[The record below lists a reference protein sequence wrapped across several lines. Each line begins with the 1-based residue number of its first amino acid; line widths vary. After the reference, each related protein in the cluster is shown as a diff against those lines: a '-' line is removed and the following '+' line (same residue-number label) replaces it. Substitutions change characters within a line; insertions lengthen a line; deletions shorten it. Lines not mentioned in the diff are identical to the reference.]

1 MQSDNKSMAY
11 VLMPYYRTRQDLFEK
26 SIHSFIQ
33 QNYQNKKLII
43 YIDDKI
49 DQKESILN
57 FLNNSEKRDIIIIG
71 GIEHKG
77 VATARN
83 ELLKYVKNNVDD
95 NSFIFQLDSDD
106 QYMKNDSISNAINL
120 MQNANTDIGILEFS
134 YGFYD
139 GKTKNDD
146 LLKTEI
152 ETKDLVKKYQ
162 KSKYFELDD
171 LTKMT
176 SLGCVK
182 IYNSKTF
189 KKFINVEENEK
200 YFDFVYMGIFFSDK
214 LKIIGISGN
223 NVIFNRYNSSVTGH
237 RKEKDCKDVI
247 NRLKEFA
254 DFAKSL
260 NQNKDNEKYIKYFV
274 DSKIEQYKKIF
285 KIYDE
290 ENNTNLLNYFKEL
303 INN

>member
-1 MQSDNKSMAY
+1 MQNDNKSMAY
-11 VLMPYYRTRQDLFEK
+11 VLMPYYKTRQDLFKK
-26 SIHSFIQ
+26 SIRSFIQ

-57 FLNNSEKRDIIIIG
+57 FLNDNEKQDIIIIG

-106 QYMKNDSISNAINL
+106 QYMKNDTISNAINL

-152 ETKDLVKKYQ
+152 ETQDLVKKYQ
-162 KSKYFELDD
+162 KSKYFELDN

-200 YFDFVYMGIFFSDK
+200 YEDFVYMGIFFINN
-214 LKIIGISGN
+214 LKICGITGN
-223 NVIFNRYNSSVTGH
+223 NIVFNKYNSSTTSN
-237 RKEKDCKDVI
+237 RTEKDCEDII

-254 DFAKSL
+254 DFAK
-260 NQNKDNEKYIKYFV
+260 NINKNKDNEKYIQYFI

-285 KIYDE
+285 KNYDK
-290 ENNTNLLNYFKEL
+290 ENNTDLLNYFKQL

>member
-1 MQSDNKSMAY
+1 MQNNEGAMACI
-11 VLMPYYRTRQDLFEK
+11 LMPYYRTRQDLFEK
-26 SIHSFIQ
+26 SINSFIQ

-43 YIDDKI
+43 YIDDQI

-57 FLNNSEKRDIIIIG
+57 FLNDNEKQNIIIIG

-83 ELLKYVKNNVDD
+83 ELLKYVKENIND

-106 QYMKNDSISNAINL
+106 QYMKNDTISNAINL

-152 ETKDLVKKYQ
+152 ETKELVKKYQ

-200 YFDFVYMGIFFSDK
+200 YEDFVYMGIFFINN
-214 LKIIGISGN
+214 LKICGITGN
-223 NVIFNRYNSSVTGH
+223 NIVFNKYNSSTTSN
-237 RKEKDCKDVI
+237 RTEKDCKDVI
-247 NRLKEFA
+247 NRLKEFEY
-254 DFAKSL
+254 FAK
-260 NQNKDNEKYIKYFV
+260 NINKNKDNEKYIQYFI

-285 KIYDE
+285 KNYDK
-290 ENNTNLLNYFKEL
+290 ENNTDLLNYFKQL

>member
-1 MQSDNKSMAY
+1 M
-11 VLMPYYRTRQDLFEK
+11 
-26 SIHSFIQ
+26 
-33 QNYQNKKLII
+33 
-43 YIDDKI
+43 YIDDQI

-57 FLNNSEKRDIIIIG
+57 FLNNNEKQDIVIIG
-71 GIEHKG
+71 GTEHKG
-77 VATARN
+77 VAAARN
-83 ELLKYVKNNVDD
+83 ELLKYIKENAND
-95 NSFIFQLDSDD
+95 NSFVFQLDSDD
-106 QYMKNDSISNAINL
+106 QYMKNDTISNAINL

-182 IYNSKTF
+182 IYKSKTF

-200 YFDFVYMGIFFSDK
+200 YFDFVYMGIFFVNE

-237 RKEKDCKDVI
+237 RTEKDCKDVI

-254 DFAKSL
+254 DFAKIL
-260 NQNKDNEKYIKYFV
+260 NQNKDNEKYIQYFV

-290 ENNTNLLNYFKEL
+290 ENNTNLLNYFEEL

>member
-1 MQSDNKSMAY
+1 MQNNKEAMACI
-11 VLMPYYRTRQDLFEK
+11 LMPYYRTRQEFFEK
-26 SIHSFIQ
+26 SINSFIQ
-33 QNYQNKKLII
+33 QDYKNKKLII
-43 YIDDKI
+43 YIDDKM
-49 DQKESILN
+49 DQKESLLN
-57 FLNNSEKRDIIIIG
+57 FLNDNEKQDIIIIG

-106 QYMKNDSISNAINL
+106 QYMKNDTISNAINL

-152 ETKDLVKKYQ
+152 ETQDLVKKYQ

-200 YFDFVYMGIFFSDK
+200 YEDFVYMGIFFSDK
-214 LKIIGISGN
+214 LKIIGIVGN
-223 NVIFNRYNSSVTGH
+223 NIIFNKYNSSTTSN
-237 RKEKDCKDVI
+237 RTEKDCEDII
-247 NRLKEFA
+247 NRLKEFEY
-254 DFAKSL
+254 FAK
-260 NQNKDNEKYIKYFV
+260 NINKNKDNEKYIQYFV

-285 KIYDE
+285 KNYDK
-290 ENNTNLLNYFKEL
+290 ENNTDLLNYFEKL

>member
-1 MQSDNKSMAY
+1 MQNNKEPMAY
-11 VLMPYYRTRQDLFEK
+11 VLMPYYKTRQGLFKK
-26 SIHSFIQ
+26 SIRSFIQ

-43 YIDDKI
+43 YIDDKM
-49 DQKESILN
+49 DQKESLLN
-57 FLNNSEKRDIIIIG
+57 FLNDNEKQDIIIG

-106 QYMKNDSISNAINL
+106 QYMKNDTISNAINL
-120 MQNANTDIGILEFS
+120 MQNTNTDIGILEFS

-152 ETKDLVKKYQ
+152 ETQDLVKKYQ

-200 YFDFVYMGIFFSDK
+200 YEDFVYMGIFFSDK
-214 LKIIGISGN
+214 LKIIGIVGN
-223 NVIFNRYNSSVTGH
+223 NIIFNKYNSSTTSN
-237 RKEKDCKDVI
+237 RTEKDCEDII
-247 NRLKEFA
+247 NRLKEFEY
-254 DFAKSL
+254 FAK
-260 NQNKDNEKYIKYFV
+260 NINKNKDNEKYIQYFV

-285 KIYDE
+285 KNYDK
-290 ENNTNLLNYFKEL
+290 ENNTDLLNYFEKL

>member
-1 MQSDNKSMAY
+1 MQNNKEPMAY
-11 VLMPYYRTRQDLFEK
+11 VLMPYYRTRQDLFKK
-26 SIHSFIQ
+26 SIRSFIQ

-57 FLNNSEKRDIIIIG
+57 FLNDNEKQDIIIIG

-83 ELLKYVKNNVDD
+83 KLLKYVKNNVDD

-106 QYMKNDSISNAINL
+106 QYMKNDTISNAINL
-120 MQNANTDIGILEFS
+120 MQNTNTDIGILEFS

-139 GKTKNDD
+139 DKTKNDD

-152 ETKDLVKKYQ
+152 ETQDLVKKYQ
-162 KSKYFELDD
+162 KLKYFELDD

-200 YFDFVYMGIFFSDK
+200 YEDFVYMGIFFSDK
-214 LKIIGISGN
+214 LKIIGIVGN
-223 NVIFNRYNSSVTGH
+223 NIIFNKYNSSTTSN
-237 RKEKDCKDVI
+237 RTEKDCEDI
-247 NRLKEFA
+247 MNRLKEFEY
-254 DFAKSL
+254 FAK
-260 NQNKDNEKYIKYFV
+260 NINRNKDNEKYIQYFV
-274 DSKIEQYKKIF
+274 DSKIEQYKKFF
-285 KIYDE
+285 KNYDK
-290 ENNTNLLNYFKEL
+290 ENNTDLLNYFKQL